1 MTRPPRILFWVQHLL
16 GIGHLARTATLARA
30 MTGAGM
36 EVIIASGGEPAP
48 VIDVGGARLAQLPTA
63 RAVDIYF
70 KVLHDADD
78 RPIDDAWRA
87 RRLAASLA
95 LYRDVRPDIV
105 MTELFPFG
113 RRQFRFELEPL
124 LAEARADGAPVIAS
138 VRDIL
143 VAPAKPERMLEMLER
158 ARKFYD
164 LVLVHGDPDLVP
176 FERTFPHLAELSD
189 RVRYTG
195 YVVDERE
202 GPASADGKDEIL
214 VSAGGGA
221 VAEPLLR
228 AAMAARPLTQAAN
241 ARWRFLVGHNL
252 GQDVFDDLAGMAG
265 DGAIVERARR
275 DFPTL
280 LKRCRLSISQGGYNT
295 VLETLAAGARAAIVP
310 YAGGLE
316 TEQTLRAEA
325 LQARGALEV
334 VAEADLTPVRLAAAI
349 DRALANPPSSAAGVR
364 IDGAAET
371 VRQVQALLSP
381 A

>member
-16 GIGHLARTATLARA
+16 GIGHLARTVTLARA

-48 VIDVGGARLAQLPTA
+48 VIDVGGARLAQLPSA

-195 YVVDERE
+195 
-202 GPASADGKDEIL
+202 
-214 VSAGGGA
+214 
-221 VAEPLLR
+221 
-228 AAMAARPLTQAAN
+228 
-241 ARWRFLVGHNL
+241 
-252 GQDVFDDLAGMAG
+252 
-265 DGAIVERARR
+265 
-275 DFPTL
+275 
-280 LKRCRLSISQGGYNT
+280 
-295 VLETLAAGARAAIVP
+295 
-310 YAGGLE
+310 
-316 TEQTLRAEA
+316 
-325 LQARGALEV
+325 
-334 VAEADLTPVRLAAAI
+334 
-349 DRALANPPSSAAGVR
+349 
-364 IDGAAET
+364 
-371 VRQVQALLSP
+371 
-381 A
+381 